1 MRLLKVIN
9 GLIYTILG
17 VSLMPGKY
25 ERTIYQILSG
35 EPVTANEVAI
45 KLGISHKTALKA
57 LMHLALTET
66 DVKYKNSGR
75 IHLFW
80 KKMR

>member
-1 MRLLKVIN
+1 
-9 GLIYTILG
+9 
-17 VSLMPGKY
+17 MPGRY
-25 ERTIYQILSG
+25 EKDIYRILSN

-45 KLGISHKTALKA
+45 KLGITHKTALKA
-57 LMHLALTET
+57 LMRLALTEG

-80 KKMR
+80 KVG